1 MDADFIQA
9 VAHVGDQVE
18 ITLTNG
24 GSFEGILSELTLTRL
39 SLQLPD
45 GRRMAAT
52 LPSVVTIIQTQGG
65 ADHAE
70 RLAGPAFAGPALA
83 SAGHQPTVEVAAQ
96 LVATSESSP
105 RPANAAADA
114 EATDSAGLVDWA
126 LEQAAALA
134 DARVNMDIYVQP
146 GDRKYLQQIRD
157 SYDYA
162 VKIDELD
169 PRFARIQQIYSRTL
183 QLWNADQKNP
193 ELTRVLGALAVAK
206 DDMETAHLRLSQACE
221 SGDVPA
227 MRMLAATGGILRDL
241 DTVTY
246 ALLKYFRHVTP
257 DADEA
262 AWKVLLTALDAR
274 GSRGP
279 LAELLGSCPPAGP
292 AQKTIRAA
300 MGQIVADRAPTP
312 IPTAPPPR
320 PHPTLVNKRSTSP
333 VPTAPPTR
341 ALKAV
346 KQPPERPGQRGGQ
359 DMRQFEKN
367 PYQYAKYLEHRK
379 KDLRAAQAAYRQAI
393 KNNDKRESAVK
404 DLAWLTKR
412 LDSPEAALRVIEV
425 EFAGVVQPGHTLD
438 NILIDFLPGAGRY
451 EEALAAL
458 GRQHARPDITSSRR
472 YHLAHQMAFLK
483 LVGGIDAVSDWRSL
497 LDQSPDNSTVQRG
510 LAMALMQRSTPEDL
524 DEAEL
529 LIEAHTDDRA
539 NGIRRQIAGLRAGGQ
554 LDAVL
559 QKQLLDGAELPDPTP
574 PLVTYVLQKFS
585 DLARVKDQGDRE
597 TQTPIRDLM
606 NVTAEMGRQMGGKQ
620 PENSARAYI
629 SAAVL
634 ARECGEDDDRYL
646 YQGLTAL
653 AEVVLG
659 RQEHDSARDLYCA
672 ALAAADERDDSE
684 SQAEMRSGVI
694 GYLRLLSGRTA
705 AHRRRRDRDNRDRD
719 REPRRTPDVGDVLEE
734 ELAKHG
740 PDVFNLIPPLL
751 ADTSMARDH
760 VLDAICMRSTL
771 RAATASYLPTQGV
784 PVPRVDAQGIRAAWQ
799 HKVELWSR
807 ERRALTHGL
816 AELQHIA
823 VSDGALE
830 SALSRLDEFESK
842 APEQLQDALSRV
854 KEALTELR
862 RYTSESSYE
871 ERMAS
876 LRQAGS
882 RAKDLRADVE
892 RGPTSLSVELVD
904 PVAHR
909 IQKLVQETQTEL
921 DLSQAPLPELA
932 LALEQSSAAEDGV
945 VTVQIKVSNTASRA
959 PLESPE
965 LRISVDPEI
974 FSLEDATIRLTTSVR
989 GGDHHIQPVKL
1000 MVTRPAMESGAFSM
1014 PVTLRY
1020 RSRSLDEFV
1029 DYEAVLPVRLARES
1043 EFQPIQ
1049 PNPFQDGATGRPVPV
1064 TNPGMFVGRG
1074 ELIAQISKR
1083 LGEANSPGI
1092 GVAIFGQKR
1101 AGKSSI
1107 RLHLTQR
1114 LREDGL
1120 PVVDIG
1126 NIGDLAP
1133 TRGDSVGT
1141 KLLAVLMWRVLD
1153 GANRELVAV
1162 GAPPL
1167 LPPGLDRDEFIRSPE
1182 PVYDCARLF
1191 EDHRLALPTPM
1202 KPMTVLIDE
1211 FQYIDEWQR
1220 QDLLSSSFMQAFKA
1234 LIERRLFHLVIV
1246 GQAAID
1252 RLIKADPNV
1261 FGVFQSER
1269 VTYLAASDARLLI
1282 EEPISIA
1289 GEDRKVSRYR
1299 ERAVDQILE
1308 LTGGSAFYIQRFCS
1322 QLVEYM
1328 NAQRAPVV
1336 TEADVEQIREAFL
1349 DTLEAK
1355 DFDGL
1360 ESSGYTQDDAS
1371 ASEEYRQVLLAVARA
1386 SRSQPATMSA
1396 IRDEYQGPELHV
1408 LLDDLVIRDV
1418 VRRESG
1424 SYYIVVR
1431 LYRDWLLKKF
1441 GVNAGMRSK

>member
-18 ITLTNG
+18 ITLANG
-24 GSFEGILSELTLTRL
+24 GRFEGILSELTLTRL

-52 LPSVVTIIQTQGG
+52 LPSVVTIMQTQGG
-65 ADHAE
+65 ADHPE
-70 RLAGPAFAGPALA
+70 RLAGPAFADPAGA
-83 SAGHQPTVEVAAQ
+83 AHQSAVEVAAQ

-105 RPANAAADA
+105 RPANAAGDA
-114 EATDSAGLVDWA
+114 EATDSADLVDWA

-183 QLWNADQKNP
+183 QLWNADQRNP

-246 ALLKYFRHVTP
+246 ALLKYFRRVTP

-279 LAELLGSCPPAGP
+279 LAELLESCPPAGP

-300 MGQIVADRAPTP
+300 MGQIVADRGPTP

-320 PHPTLVNKRSTSP
+320 PHPTLVNKRSASP
-333 VPTAPPTR
+333 VPTAPPT
-341 ALKAV
+341 KAV
-346 KQPPERPGQRGGQ
+346 KAAKQPPERPGQRGGQ
-359 DMRQFEKN
+359 DMRQFDKN

-393 KNNDKRESAVK
+393 KNKDKRESAVK

-412 LDSPEAALRVIEV
+412 LDGSEAALKVIEV

-458 GRQHARPDITSSRR
+458 DRQHSRPDITTSRR
-472 YHLAHQMAFLK
+472 YHLAHQIAFLK
-483 LVGGIDAVSDWRSL
+483 LVADIDAVSDWRSL

-510 LAMALMQRSTPEDL
+510 LAMALVQRGTPEAL

-539 NGIRRQIAGLRAGGQ
+539 TGIRRQIAGLRAGGQ
-554 LDAVL
+554 LDADL
-559 QKQLLDGAELPDPTP
+559 QRQLLDEAELPDPTP
-574 PLVTYVLQKFS
+574 PLVNYVLQKFS

-646 YQGLTAL
+646 YLGLTAL

-672 ALAAADERDDSE
+672 ALAAADEGDEGE

-694 GYLRLLSGRTA
+694 GYLQLLSGRTA
-705 AHRRRRDRDNRDRD
+705 AHRRRRDRDRDRD

-734 ELAKHG
+734 ELLKHG

-760 VLDAICMRSTL
+760 VLDAICMRETL
-771 RAATASYLPTQGV
+771 RAATATYLPTQGV
-784 PVPRVDAQGIRAAWQ
+784 PVPRVDPQGIRAAWQ
-799 HKVELWSR
+799 HRVELWSR

-871 ERMAS
+871 DRMQS

-882 RAKDLRADVE
+882 RAKDLRVDVE

-904 PVAHR
+904 PVASR
-909 IQKLVQETQTEL
+909 ILKLVQETQAEL

-945 VTVQIKVSNTASRA
+945 VTVQIKVSNAVWRA

-965 LRISVDPEI
+965 LTIDVDPEM
-974 FSLEDATIRLTTSVR
+974 FSVEDPVIRLTSSVR
-989 GGDHHIQPVKL
+989 GGDYHIQPVKL
-1000 MVTRPAMESGAFSM
+1000 MVTRPAMESGAFSL

-1020 RSRSLDEFV
+1020 RSRSMDEPV
-1029 DYEAVLPVRLARES
+1029 DHDAVLPVRLAREN
-1043 EFQPIQ
+1043 EFQPIH
-1049 PNPFQDGATGRPVPV
+1049 PNPFQDGATGRPV
-1064 TNPGMFVGRG
+1064 TNPDMFFGRG
-1074 ELIAQISKR
+1074 DLLAQISKR
-1083 LGEANSPGI
+1083 LGQANSPGI
-1092 GVAIFGQKR
+1092 GVAVFGQKR

-1133 TRGDSVGT
+1133 TQGDSVGT
-1141 KLLAVLMWRVLD
+1141 RVLAMLMWRILD

-1162 GAPPL
+1162 GAPAL
-1167 LPPGLDRDEFIRSPE
+1167 LPPGLDRDKFTRSPE

-1191 EDHRLALPTPM
+1191 EDYRLALPTPM

-1220 QDLLSSSFMQAFKA
+1220 RDLLSSSFMQAFKA

-1269 VTYLAASDARLLI
+1269 VTYLAHSDARLLI
-1282 EEPISIA
+1282 EQPISIA
-1289 GEDRKVSRYR
+1289 GPDRKVSRYR

-1308 LTGGSAFYIQRFCS
+1308 LTGGSAFYVQRFCS

-1336 TEADVEQIREAFL
+1336 TEADVEQVREAFL

-1360 ESSGYTQDDAS
+1360 ESSGYTEDDAS

-1386 SRSQPATMSA
+1386 SRGGQPSTIAA
-1396 IRDEYQGPELHV
+1396 IRDEYQGPELQV
-1408 LLDDLVIRDV
+1408 LLDDLVMRDV
-1418 VRRESG
+1418 IRQESG
-1424 SYYIVVR
+1424 NYYIVVR